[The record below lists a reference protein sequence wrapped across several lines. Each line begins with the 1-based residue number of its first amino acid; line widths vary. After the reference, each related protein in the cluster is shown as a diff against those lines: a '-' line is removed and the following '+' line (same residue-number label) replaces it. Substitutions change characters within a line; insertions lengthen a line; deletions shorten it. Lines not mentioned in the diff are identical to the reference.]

1 MPVRGTDFV
10 FSVIILL
17 DFRIITTVWYRLFF
31 IIWFILKKRSLNSDF
46 QQNEQLPITLKKHRT

>member
-1 MPVRGTDFV
+1 MPVRGTDFA

-31 IIWFILKKRSLNSDF
+31 II
-46 QQNEQLPITLKKHRT
+46 